1 MKIIYKPLYQSLQQS
16 CLEWEV
22 IRDEPELKELRAVF
36 VFNAAY
42 SGFDGHFP
50 GRPIL
55 PAIVQLASVRFL
67 AELGLKQ
74 SVNPVSYSR
83 VKFRGIIQPDERIE
97 VQLRLVKKEAAWVGS
112 FSLHNGGE
120 ERVAS
125 GDCMYCILNK
135 QCPV

>member
-1 MKIIYKPLYQSLQQS
+1 MENSYKPLYQSLQQS

-22 IRDEPELKELRAVF
+22 IHDELELKELRSVF

-42 SGFDGHFP
+42 SCFDGHFP

-97 VQLRLVKKEAAWVGS
+97 VQLRLVKKEAAWVES
-112 FSLHNGGE
+112 FSLHNGEE

-125 GDCMYCILNK
+125 GDCTFSNMK
-135 QCPV
+135 KGR

>member
-1 MKIIYKPLYQSLQQS
+1 MKIIYKPLYQSLRQS

-22 IRDEPELKELRAVF
+22 IRDEFELKELRAVF

-42 SGFDGHFP
+42 SGFGGHFP

-74 SVNPVSYSR
+74 SVYPVSYSR

-97 VQLRLVKKEAAWVGS
+97 VQLQMVKKEAAWVGS
-112 FSLHNGGE
+112 FSLHNSGE

-125 GDCMYCILNK
+125 GDCAYSIMRK
-135 QCPV
+135 RGR